1 MAPTVL
7 EQPLPRPTPVR
18 VWRAL
23 PFTAQLLVIG
33 MIVGLT
39 WFLAARAAAE
49 RQQSASLAR
58 NADLMRH
65 QRAELLA
72 SRLGGALQGMSRAHR
87 GFVITGSDTDLDN
100 FRDDSLAFELDA
112 LRLLDIAR
120 SPRVAEGL
128 SVLRAELTVWYD
140 SAFVGNVARRRRDGF
155 AAFGRDAPGVAGLER
170 ATLLMDRAL
179 GTQSRL
185 VDQVHEDVVG
195 LELMVDEAAT
205 RDDLST
211 FLTSTGGLAVL
222 ILLLVLLMRLVRRTL
237 DQVIA
242 AALAL
247 DSGRYAEARFPAA
260 GTAPNREMAALA
272 RTFGQLA
279 ETTAQRERQLQ
290 DDIVKLRELER
301 LKRDFVSTVS
311 HELRTPLTS
320 MRGAIGLILGGK
332 VGDLPPK
339 ASELLR
345 IAMTNT
351 ERLIRLINEILD
363 VERIDSGLASRRRD
377 PLRLRPLLLTT
388 IAGVESFARENGV
401 AVALVGDPEL
411 DADIVGDADRLIQVF
426 TNLLSNAIKFSPAGE
441 AVELRLTLD
450 DDVVVRVRDSGP
462 GIPSEFAG
470 RIFGRFQ
477 QAGGAESRPSG
488 GTGLGLNIARA
499 IVELHGGTIG
509 FDPVP
514 AGGTEFWVRLPR
526 VASTTATP
534 TPARTADGRRAVLV
548 VDGDPSMRGVLVALL
563 DPIAHVVAVPS
574 AETALDVL
582 AREPV
587 SAIVL
592 DTELPG
598 MDGFAFARRVRQEG
612 TMRTMPVF
620 LFSAREF
627 TAEELRSAGIRAA
640 DAYVKTRDSESL
652 LIERIRLHLAK

>member
-1 MAPTVL
+1 MAPTAS
-7 EQPLPRPTPVR
+7 EAPLPRPAPVR

-49 RQQSASLAR
+49 RQQTASLAR
-58 NADLMRH
+58 NADLVRL
-65 QRAELLA
+65 QRAELLS
-72 SRLGGALQGMSRAHR
+72 SRLGAALLGMSRAHR
-87 GFVITGSDTDLDN
+87 GFLITGADADLDD

-112 LRLLDIAR
+112 VRLLEIAE
-120 SPRVAEGL
+120 SPRTASEL
-128 SVLRAELTVWYD
+128 ARLRTEVGIWHD
-140 SAFVGNVARRRRDGF
+140 SAFVGNIARRRRDGLD
-155 AAFGRDAPGVAGLER
+155 AFEREAVGIAGLQR
-170 ATLLMDRAL
+170 ATLQMDRAL
-179 GTQSRL
+179 ALQARL

-195 LELMVDEAAT
+195 MEIMVDEAAT

-222 ILLLVLLMRLVRRTL
+222 ILLLWLLMRLVRRAL

-247 DSGRYAEARFPAA
+247 DAGRYAEARLPEA

-290 DDIVKLRELER
+290 DDIVQLRELER

-351 ERLIRLINEILD
+351 ERLIRLINDILD
-363 VERIDSGLASRRRD
+363 VEKIDAGHASMRRS

-388 IAGVESFARENGV
+388 IAGVESFAREHGA
-401 AVALVGDPEL
+401 AVALVSGPEI
-411 DADIVGDADRLIQVF
+411 DADVLGDADRLIQVF
-426 TNLLSNAIKFSPAGE
+426 TNLLSNAVKFSPAGE
-441 AVELRLTLD
+441 AVAVRLTLEGD
-450 DDVVVRVRDSGP
+450 EVIVRVRDHGP
-462 GIPSEFAG
+462 GIVPEFAG

-499 IVELHGGTIG
+499 LVELHGGRIG
-509 FDPVP
+509 FDAVP
-514 AGGTEFWVRLPR
+514 SGGTEFWVRLPR
-526 VASTTATP
+526 VAPTAATTLERASD
-534 TPARTADGRRAVLV
+534 ARHAVLV
-548 VDGDPSMRGVLVALL
+548 VDGDPSMRGVLVALI
-563 DPIAHVVAVPS
+563 DPIARVVAVPS
-574 AETALDVL
+574 AEAALEVL

-587 SAIVL
+587 AAIIL
-592 DTELPG
+592 DTALPG
-598 MDGFAFARRVRQEG
+598 MDGFALARHVRQEASL
-612 TMRTMPVF
+612 RTLPVY

-627 TAEELRSAGIRAA
+627 TADELRSAGIRAA
-640 DAYVKTRDSESL
+640 DAYVKTRDAETL
-652 LIERIRLHLAK
+652 LIERIRLELVK